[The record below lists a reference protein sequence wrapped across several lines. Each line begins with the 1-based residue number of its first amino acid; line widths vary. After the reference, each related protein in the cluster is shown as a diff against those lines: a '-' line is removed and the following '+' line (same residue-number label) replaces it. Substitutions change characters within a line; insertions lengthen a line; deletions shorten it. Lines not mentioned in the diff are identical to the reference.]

1 MSSSSSKSSSN
12 DAPSSSSFARTNN
25 ENNTTFNRRRN
36 AKSSSNT
43 TRKNRF
49 VFAYKRAALRAR
61 KDIERKG
68 QNARNVLLE
77 TKVNFE
83 NAVIKPLFFFVPTT
97 TVGGRRKSEE
107 KEKTLLS
114 KRSSK
119 EEANWAQKDRW
130 NALCERAIDP
140 IKRALSSASGG
151 VSKGGQF
158 FTTNAEKVEGKMKS
172 GSSVSSPAKEEVPK
186 KNKKDE
192 DAKRFDGF
200 VFPLEKERKRVEE
213 RWKEV
218 VEKMKKERMAT
229 FTSSSSSSSDAR
241 KQEEQQKNKNKNADN
256 GKEGR
261 SSSSLIKAKAEK
273 MTKEVSLKL
282 NENVSK
288 VNAAIEARKKETEE
302 AFTSAKR
309 RVMAMTVK
317 KDAERDDGKHK
328 NKRRENNKSST
339 STNSSSSNNNNN
351 NNNSRDSEN
360 KKNKKKTATGEE
372 PPPTNIFERSKSSA
386 SDFFGTAT
394 ASMEDVKGNIESV
407 QKSVEKKL
415 SDMQLRE
422 DFEGTTQNIARES
435 KKLVT
440 EDLPS
445 TIKTLSKESA
455 NLTGSALKEF
465 NENIDVDVIAQ
476 NAKKS
481 FEGTSK
487 TVETLIRD
495 VHSNASL
502 AAASGKAL
510 VTDLIDPPEKMHRVR
525 QGESLLKIARKYDVS
540 VVDVCRVNNLAPTDE
555 NPHFVAIKIG
565 QVLNIP
571 NPERMAEQPAYES
584 SKFDEKYESTVNAY
598 YEQRLNASS
607 SSSSKKSKVAVATS
621 EGGGGGGG
629 AANIRIA
636 ESSSSSS
643 GNAKLAGSF
652 ALLAT
657 AAAISYLRAGLDDD
671 SDDDNND
678 SNTNNNTTIGGGG
691 DENTSSQML

>member
-1 MSSSSSKSSSN
+1 MSSSSSKSSSH
-12 DAPSSSSFARTNN
+12 DAPSSSPFARNNN
-25 ENNTTFNRRRN
+25 ENTTSNRRRN
-36 AKSSSNT
+36 SSKSSSSNATT

-61 KDIERKG
+61 KDVERKST
-68 QNARNVLLE
+68 NARNALCE

-83 NAVIKPLFFFVPTT
+83 NAVMKPLLFFVPTI
-97 TVGGRRKSEE
+97 GRKSEE
-107 KEKTLLS
+107 KEKTFVS

-130 NALCERAIDP
+130 NALRERAIDP
-140 IKRALSSASGG
+140 IKRAVSSGSSN

-158 FTTNAEKVEGKMKS
+158 FTKIAEEKEGKMKS
-172 GSSVSSPAKEEVPK
+172 GSYVSSPAKEEVPK

-192 DAKRFDGF
+192 DSAKRFNGF

-218 VEKMKKERMAT
+218 VEKMNKERMAT
-229 FTSSSSSSSDAR
+229 FTSSSSSSADAR
-241 KQEEQQKNKNKNADN
+241 KQEEQHKNKNKNADN

-261 SSSSLIKAKAEK
+261 NSSSLMIKAKAEK

-339 STNSSSSNNNNN
+339 STNSSNNNNN
-351 NNNSRDSEN
+351 NNNNRDSEN

-372 PPPTNIFERSKSSA
+372 PPPTNIFERSKSAA

-394 ASMEDVKGNIESV
+394 ASMEDVKGNIDSV
-407 QKSVEKKL
+407 QKSVAKKL

-422 DFEGTTQNIARES
+422 NFEGTTQNIARES

-607 SSSSKKSKVAVATS
+607 PSSKKSKVAVATS
-621 EGGGGGGG
+621 EGGGLGGGG

-636 ESSSSSS
+636 ESSSSSSS

-678 SNTNNNTTIGGGG
+678 SNTNNNTTIGG
-691 DENTSSQML
+691 DENTNSQML

>member
-1 MSSSSSKSSSN
+1 MSSSSSKSSSH
-12 DAPSSSSFARTNN
+12 DAPSSSPFARNNN
-25 ENNTTFNRRRN
+25 ENTTSNRRRN
-36 AKSSSNT
+36 SSKSSSNATT

-61 KDIERKG
+61 KDVERKST
-68 QNARNVLLE
+68 NARNALCE

-83 NAVIKPLFFFVPTT
+83 NAVMKPLLFFVPTI
-97 TVGGRRKSEE
+97 GRKSEE
-107 KEKTLLS
+107 KEKTFVS

-130 NALCERAIDP
+130 NALRERAIDP
-140 IKRALSSASGG
+140 IKRAVSSASGN

-158 FTTNAEKVEGKMKS
+158 FTKIAEEKEGKMKS
-172 GSSVSSPAKEEVPK
+172 GSYVSSPAKEEVPK

-192 DAKRFDGF
+192 DSAKRFNGF

-229 FTSSSSSSSDAR
+229 FTSSSSSSADAR
-241 KQEEQQKNKNKNADN
+241 KQEEQHKNKNKNADN

-261 SSSSLIKAKAEK
+261 NSSSLMIKAKAEK

-339 STNSSSSNNNNN
+339 STNSSNNNNN
-351 NNNSRDSEN
+351 NNRDSEN
-360 KKNKKKTATGEE
+360 KKYKKKTATGEE
-372 PPPTNIFERSKSSA
+372 PPPTNIFERSKSAA

-394 ASMEDVKGNIESV
+394 ASMEDVKGNIDSV
-407 QKSVEKKL
+407 QKSVAKKL

-422 DFEGTTQNIARES
+422 NFEGTTQNIARES

-607 SSSSKKSKVAVATS
+607 PSSKKSKVAVATS
-621 EGGGGGGG
+621 EGGGLGGGG

-636 ESSSSSS
+636 ESSSSSSS

-678 SNTNNNTTIGGGG
+678 SNTNNNTTIGG
-691 DENTSSQML
+691 DENTNSQML

>member
-1 MSSSSSKSSSN
+1 MSSSSSKSSSH
-12 DAPSSSSFARTNN
+12 DAPSSSPFARNNN
-25 ENNTTFNRRRN
+25 ENTTSNRRRN
-36 AKSSSNT
+36 SSKSSSSNATT

-61 KDIERKG
+61 KDVERKST
-68 QNARNVLLE
+68 NARNALCE

-83 NAVIKPLFFFVPTT
+83 NAVMKPLLFFVPTI
-97 TVGGRRKSEE
+97 GRKSEE
-107 KEKTLLS
+107 KEKTFVS

-130 NALCERAIDP
+130 NALRERAIDP
-140 IKRALSSASGG
+140 IKRAVSSGSSN

-158 FTTNAEKVEGKMKS
+158 FTKIAEEKEGKMKS
-172 GSSVSSPAKEEVPK
+172 GSYVSSPAKEEVPK

-192 DAKRFDGF
+192 DSAKRFNGF

-229 FTSSSSSSSDAR
+229 FTSSSSSSADAR
-241 KQEEQQKNKNKNADN
+241 KREEQHKNKNKNADN

-261 SSSSLIKAKAEK
+261 NSSSLMIKAKAEK

-339 STNSSSSNNNNN
+339 STNSSNNNNN
-351 NNNSRDSEN
+351 NNRDSEN

-372 PPPTNIFERSKSSA
+372 PPPTNIFERSKSAA

-394 ASMEDVKGNIESV
+394 ASMEDVKGNIDSV
-407 QKSVEKKL
+407 QKSVAKKL

-422 DFEGTTQNIARES
+422 NFEGTTQNIARES

-607 SSSSKKSKVAVATS
+607 SSSKKSKVAVATS
-621 EGGGGGGG
+621 EGGGLGGGG

-636 ESSSSSS
+636 ESSSSSSS

-678 SNTNNNTTIGGGG
+678 SNTNNNTTIGG
-691 DENTSSQML
+691 DENTNSQML

>member
-1 MSSSSSKSSSN
+1 MSSSSSKSSSH
-12 DAPSSSSFARTNN
+12 DAPSSSPFARNNN
-25 ENNTTFNRRRN
+25 ENTTSNRRRN
-36 AKSSSNT
+36 SSKSSSNATT

-61 KDIERKG
+61 KDVERKST
-68 QNARNVLLE
+68 NARNALCE

-83 NAVIKPLFFFVPTT
+83 NAVMKPLLFFVPTI
-97 TVGGRRKSEE
+97 GRKSEE
-107 KEKTLLS
+107 KEKTFVS

-130 NALCERAIDP
+130 NALRERAIDP
-140 IKRALSSASGG
+140 IKRAVSSASGN

-158 FTTNAEKVEGKMKS
+158 FTKIAEEKEGKMKS
-172 GSSVSSPAKEEVPK
+172 GSYVSSPAKEEVPK

-192 DAKRFDGF
+192 DSAKRFNGF

-229 FTSSSSSSSDAR
+229 FTSSSSSSADAR
-241 KQEEQQKNKNKNADN
+241 KQEEQQKNKNKNKNADN

-261 SSSSLIKAKAEK
+261 NSSSLMIKAKAEK

-339 STNSSSSNNNNN
+339 STNSSNNNNN
-351 NNNSRDSEN
+351 NNRDSEN

-372 PPPTNIFERSKSSA
+372 PPPTNIFERSKSAA

-394 ASMEDVKGNIESV
+394 ASMEDVKGNIDSV
-407 QKSVEKKL
+407 QKSVAKKL

-422 DFEGTTQNIARES
+422 NFEGTTQNIARES

-607 SSSSKKSKVAVATS
+607 PSSKKSKVAVATS
-621 EGGGGGGG
+621 EGGGLGGGG

-636 ESSSSSS
+636 ESSSSSSS

-678 SNTNNNTTIGGGG
+678 SNTNNNTTIGG
-691 DENTSSQML
+691 DENTNSQML

>member
-1 MSSSSSKSSSN
+1 MSSSSSKSSSH
-12 DAPSSSSFARTNN
+12 DAPSSSPFARNNN
-25 ENNTTFNRRRN
+25 ENTTSNRRRN
-36 AKSSSNT
+36 SKSSSNAT

-61 KDIERKG
+61 KDVERKST
-68 QNARNVLLE
+68 NARNALCE

-83 NAVIKPLFFFVPTT
+83 NAVMKPLLFFVPTI
-97 TVGGRRKSEE
+97 GRKSEE
-107 KEKTLLS
+107 KEKTFVS

-130 NALCERAIDP
+130 NALRERAIDP
-140 IKRALSSASGG
+140 IKRAVSSGSSN

-158 FTTNAEKVEGKMKS
+158 FTKIAEEKEGKMKS
-172 GSSVSSPAKEEVPK
+172 GSYVSSPAKEEVPK

-192 DAKRFDGF
+192 DSAKRFNGF

-229 FTSSSSSSSDAR
+229 FTSSSSSSADAR

-261 SSSSLIKAKAEK
+261 NSSSLMIKAKAEK

-302 AFTSAKR
+302 ACTSAKR

-339 STNSSSSNNNNN
+339 STNSSNNNNN
-351 NNNSRDSEN
+351 NNRDSEN

-372 PPPTNIFERSKSSA
+372 PPPTNIFERSKSAA

-394 ASMEDVKGNIESV
+394 ASMEDVKGNIDSV
-407 QKSVEKKL
+407 QKSVAKKL

-422 DFEGTTQNIARES
+422 NFEGTTQNIARES

-607 SSSSKKSKVAVATS
+607 SSSKKSKVAVATS
-621 EGGGGGGG
+621 EGGGLGGGG

-636 ESSSSSS
+636 ESSSSSSSS

-678 SNTNNNTTIGGGG
+678 SNTNNTTTIGG
-691 DENTSSQML
+691 DENTNSQML

>member
-1 MSSSSSKSSSN
+1 MSSSSSKSSSH
-12 DAPSSSSFARTNN
+12 DAPSSSPFARNNN
-25 ENNTTFNRRRN
+25 ENTASNRRRN
-36 AKSSSNT
+36 SSKSSSSNATT

-61 KDIERKG
+61 KDVERKST
-68 QNARNVLLE
+68 NARNALCE

-83 NAVIKPLFFFVPTT
+83 NAVMKPLLFFVPTI
-97 TVGGRRKSEE
+97 GRKSEE
-107 KEKTLLS
+107 KEKTFVS

-130 NALCERAIDP
+130 NALRERAIDP
-140 IKRALSSASGG
+140 IKRAVSSASGN

-158 FTTNAEKVEGKMKS
+158 FTKIAEEKEGKMKS
-172 GSSVSSPAKEEVPK
+172 GSYVSSPAKEEVPK

-192 DAKRFDGF
+192 DSAKRFNGF

-229 FTSSSSSSSDAR
+229 FTSSSSSSADAR
-241 KQEEQQKNKNKNADN
+241 KQEEQHKNKNKNADN

-261 SSSSLIKAKAEK
+261 NSSSLMIKAKAEK

-339 STNSSSSNNNNN
+339 STNSSNNNNN
-351 NNNSRDSEN
+351 NNRDSEN

-372 PPPTNIFERSKSSA
+372 PPPTNIFERSKSAA

-394 ASMEDVKGNIESV
+394 ASMEDVKGNIDSV
-407 QKSVEKKL
+407 QKSVAKKL

-422 DFEGTTQNIARES
+422 NFEGTTQNIARES

-607 SSSSKKSKVAVATS
+607 SSSKKSKVAVATS
-621 EGGGGGGG
+621 EGGGLGGGG

-636 ESSSSSS
+636 ESSSSSSSS

-678 SNTNNNTTIGGGG
+678 SNTNNNTTIGG
-691 DENTSSQML
+691 DENTNSQML

>member
-1 MSSSSSKSSSN
+1 M
-12 DAPSSSSFARTNN
+12 
-25 ENNTTFNRRRN
+25 
-36 AKSSSNT
+36 
-43 TRKNRF
+43 
-49 VFAYKRAALRAR
+49 
-61 KDIERKG
+61 
-68 QNARNVLLE
+68 
-77 TKVNFE
+77 
-83 NAVIKPLFFFVPTT
+83 
-97 TVGGRRKSEE
+97 
-107 KEKTLLS
+107 
-114 KRSSK
+114 
-119 EEANWAQKDRW
+119 
-130 NALCERAIDP
+130 
-140 IKRALSSASGG
+140 
-151 VSKGGQF
+151 
-158 FTTNAEKVEGKMKS
+158 
-172 GSSVSSPAKEEVPK
+172 
-186 KNKKDE
+186 
-192 DAKRFDGF
+192 
-200 VFPLEKERKRVEE
+200 
-213 RWKEV
+213 
-218 VEKMKKERMAT
+218 
-229 FTSSSSSSSDAR
+229 
-241 KQEEQQKNKNKNADN
+241 
-256 GKEGR
+256 
-261 SSSSLIKAKAEK
+261 IKAKAEK

-339 STNSSSSNNNNN
+339 STNSSNNNNN
-351 NNNSRDSEN
+351 NNRDSEN

-372 PPPTNIFERSKSSA
+372 PPPTNIFERSKSAA

-394 ASMEDVKGNIESV
+394 ASMEDVKGNIDSV
-407 QKSVEKKL
+407 QKSVAKKL

-422 DFEGTTQNIARES
+422 NFEGTTQNIARES

-540 VVDVCRVNNLAPTDE
+540 VVDVCRVNNLEPTDE

-621 EGGGGGGG
+621 EGGGLGGGG

-671 SDDDNND
+671 DNNDNND
-678 SNTNNNTTIGGGG
+678 SNTNNNTTIGG
-691 DENTSSQML
+691 DENTNSQML

>member
-1 MSSSSSKSSSN
+1 MSSSSSKSSSH
-12 DAPSSSSFARTNN
+12 DAPSSSPFARNNN
-25 ENNTTFNRRRN
+25 ENTTSNRRRN
-36 AKSSSNT
+36 SSKSSSNATT

-61 KDIERKG
+61 KDVERKST
-68 QNARNVLLE
+68 NARNALCE

-83 NAVIKPLFFFVPTT
+83 NAVMKPLLFFVPTI
-97 TVGGRRKSEE
+97 GRKSEE
-107 KEKTLLS
+107 KEKTFVS

-140 IKRALSSASGG
+140 IKRALSSASGN

-158 FTTNAEKVEGKMKS
+158 FTKIAEEKEGKMKS
-172 GSSVSSPAKEEVPK
+172 GSYVSSPAKEEVPK

-192 DAKRFDGF
+192 DSAKRFNGF

-229 FTSSSSSSSDAR
+229 FTSSSSSSADAR

-261 SSSSLIKAKAEK
+261 NSSSLMIKAKAEK
-273 MTKEVSLKL
+273 MTKGVSLKL

-339 STNSSSSNNNNN
+339 STNSSNNNNN
-351 NNNSRDSEN
+351 NNRDSEN

-372 PPPTNIFERSKSSA
+372 PPPTNIFERSKSAA

-394 ASMEDVKGNIESV
+394 ASMEDVKGNIDSV
-407 QKSVEKKL
+407 QKSVAKKL

-422 DFEGTTQNIARES
+422 NFEGTTQNIARES

-607 SSSSKKSKVAVATS
+607 PSSKKSKVAVATS
-621 EGGGGGGG
+621 EGGGLGGGG

-636 ESSSSSS
+636 ESSSSSSSS

-678 SNTNNNTTIGGGG
+678 SNTNNNTTIGG
-691 DENTSSQML
+691 DENTNSQML

>member
-1 MSSSSSKSSSN
+1 MSSSSSKSSSH
-12 DAPSSSSFARTNN
+12 DAPSSSPFARNNN
-25 ENNTTFNRRRN
+25 ENTTSNRRRN
-36 AKSSSNT
+36 SSKSSSSNATT

-61 KDIERKG
+61 KDVERKST
-68 QNARNVLLE
+68 NARNALCE

-83 NAVIKPLFFFVPTT
+83 NAVMKPLLFFVPTI
-97 TVGGRRKSEE
+97 GRKSEE
-107 KEKTLLS
+107 KEKTFVS

-130 NALCERAIDP
+130 NALRERAIDP
-140 IKRALSSASGG
+140 IKRAVSSGSGN

-158 FTTNAEKVEGKMKS
+158 FTKIAEEKEGKMKS
-172 GSSVSSPAKEEVPK
+172 GSYVSSPAKEEVPK

-192 DAKRFDGF
+192 DSAKRFNGF

-229 FTSSSSSSSDAR
+229 FTSSSSSSADAR
-241 KQEEQQKNKNKNADN
+241 KQEEQHKNKNKNADN

-261 SSSSLIKAKAEK
+261 NSSSLMIKAKAEK

-339 STNSSSSNNNNN
+339 STNSSNNNNN
-351 NNNSRDSEN
+351 NNRDSEN

-372 PPPTNIFERSKSSA
+372 PPPTNIFERSKSAA

-394 ASMEDVKGNIESV
+394 ASMEDVKGNIDSV
-407 QKSVEKKL
+407 QKSVAKKL

-422 DFEGTTQNIARES
+422 NFEGTTQNIARES

-476 NAKKS
+476 NAKKT

-607 SSSSKKSKVAVATS
+607 SSSKKSKVAVATS
-621 EGGGGGGG
+621 EGGGLGGGG

-636 ESSSSSS
+636 ESSSSSSSS

-678 SNTNNNTTIGGGG
+678 SNTNNNTTIGG
-691 DENTSSQML
+691 DENTNSQML

>member
-1 MSSSSSKSSSN
+1 MSSSSSKSSSH
-12 DAPSSSSFARTNN
+12 DAPSSSPFARNNN
-25 ENNTTFNRRRN
+25 ENTTSNRRRN
-36 AKSSSNT
+36 SKSSSNAT

-61 KDIERKG
+61 KDVERKST
-68 QNARNVLLE
+68 NARNALCE

-83 NAVIKPLFFFVPTT
+83 NAVMKPLLFFVPTI
-97 TVGGRRKSEE
+97 GRKSEE
-107 KEKTLLS
+107 KEKTFVS

-130 NALCERAIDP
+130 NALRERAIDP
-140 IKRALSSASGG
+140 IKRAVSSGSSN

-158 FTTNAEKVEGKMKS
+158 FTKIAEEKEGKMKG
-172 GSSVSSPAKEEVPK
+172 GSYVSSPAKEEVPK

-192 DAKRFDGF
+192 DSAKRFNGF

-229 FTSSSSSSSDAR
+229 FTSSSSSADAR
-241 KQEEQQKNKNKNADN
+241 KREEQHKNKNKNADN

-261 SSSSLIKAKAEK
+261 NSSSLMIKAKAEK

-302 AFTSAKR
+302 ACTSAKR

-339 STNSSSSNNNNN
+339 STNSSNNNNN
-351 NNNSRDSEN
+351 NNRDSEN

-372 PPPTNIFERSKSSA
+372 PPPTNIFESSKSAA

-394 ASMEDVKGNIESV
+394 ASMEDVKGNIDSV
-407 QKSVEKKL
+407 QKSVAKKL

-422 DFEGTTQNIARES
+422 NFEGTTQNIARES

-607 SSSSKKSKVAVATS
+607 SSSKKSKVAVATS
-621 EGGGGGGG
+621 EGGGLGGGG

-636 ESSSSSS
+636 ESSSSSSS

-678 SNTNNNTTIGGGG
+678 SNTNNNTTIGG
-691 DENTSSQML
+691 DENTNSQML

>member
-1 MSSSSSKSSSN
+1 MSSSSSKSSSH
-12 DAPSSSSFARTNN
+12 DAPSSSPFARNNN
-25 ENNTTFNRRRN
+25 ENTTSNRRRN
-36 AKSSSNT
+36 SSKSSSSNATT

-61 KDIERKG
+61 KDVERKST
-68 QNARNVLLE
+68 NARNALCA

-83 NAVIKPLFFFVPTT
+83 NAVMKPLLFFVPTI
-97 TVGGRRKSEE
+97 GRKSEE
-107 KEKTLLS
+107 KEKTFVS

-130 NALCERAIDP
+130 NALRERAIDP
-140 IKRALSSASGG
+140 IKRAVSSGSSN

-158 FTTNAEKVEGKMKS
+158 FTKIAEEKEGKMKS
-172 GSSVSSPAKEEVPK
+172 GSYVSSPAKEEVPK

-192 DAKRFDGF
+192 DSAKRFNGF

-229 FTSSSSSSSDAR
+229 FTSSSSSSADAR
-241 KQEEQQKNKNKNADN
+241 KQEEQHKNKNKNADN

-261 SSSSLIKAKAEK
+261 NSSSLMIKAKAEK

-339 STNSSSSNNNNN
+339 STNSSNNNNN
-351 NNNSRDSEN
+351 NNRDSKN

-372 PPPTNIFERSKSSA
+372 PPPTNIFERSKSAA

-394 ASMEDVKGNIESV
+394 ASMEDVKGNIDSV
-407 QKSVEKKL
+407 QKSVAKKL

-422 DFEGTTQNIARES
+422 NFEGTTQNIARES

-607 SSSSKKSKVAVATS
+607 SSSKKSKVAVATS
-621 EGGGGGGG
+621 EGGGLGGGG

-636 ESSSSSS
+636 ESSSSSSS

-678 SNTNNNTTIGGGG
+678 SNTNNNTTIGG
-691 DENTSSQML
+691 DENTNSQML

>member
-1 MSSSSSKSSSN
+1 MSSSSSKSSSH
-12 DAPSSSSFARTNN
+12 DAPSSSPFARNNN
-25 ENNTTFNRRRN
+25 ENTTSNRRRN
-36 AKSSSNT
+36 SKSSSNATT

-61 KDIERKG
+61 KDVERKST
-68 QNARNVLLE
+68 NARNALCE

-83 NAVIKPLFFFVPTT
+83 NAVMKPLLFFVPTI
-97 TVGGRRKSEE
+97 GRKSEE
-107 KEKTLLS
+107 KEKTFVS

-130 NALCERAIDP
+130 NALRERAIDP
-140 IKRALSSASGG
+140 IKRAVSSASGS
-151 VSKGGQF
+151 VSKGQQF
-158 FTTNAEKVEGKMKS
+158 FTKIAEEKEGKMKS
-172 GSSVSSPAKEEVPK
+172 GSYVSSPAKEEVPK

-192 DAKRFDGF
+192 DSAKRFNGF

-229 FTSSSSSSSDAR
+229 FTSSSSSSADAR

-261 SSSSLIKAKAEK
+261 NNSSLMIKAKAEK

-339 STNSSSSNNNNN
+339 STNSSSSSNNN

-372 PPPTNIFERSKSSA
+372 PPPTNIFERSKSAA

-394 ASMEDVKGNIESV
+394 ASMEDVKGNIDSV
-407 QKSVEKKL
+407 QKSVAKKL

-422 DFEGTTQNIARES
+422 NFEGTTQNIARES

-607 SSSSKKSKVAVATS
+607 PSSKKSKVAVATS
-621 EGGGGGGG
+621 EGGGLGGGG

-636 ESSSSSS
+636 ESSSSSSS

-678 SNTNNNTTIGGGG
+678 SNTNNNTTIGG
-691 DENTSSQML
+691 DENTNSQML

>member
-1 MSSSSSKSSSN
+1 MSSSSSKSSSH
-12 DAPSSSSFARTNN
+12 DAPSSSPFARNNN
-25 ENNTTFNRRRN
+25 ENTTSNRRRN
-36 AKSSSNT
+36 SSKSSSSNATT

-61 KDIERKG
+61 KDVERKST
-68 QNARNVLLE
+68 NARNALCE

-83 NAVIKPLFFFVPTT
+83 NAVMKPLLFFVPTI
-97 TVGGRRKSEE
+97 GRKSEE
-107 KEKTLLS
+107 KEKTFVS

-130 NALCERAIDP
+130 NALRERAIDP
-140 IKRALSSASGG
+140 IKRAVSSGSSN

-158 FTTNAEKVEGKMKS
+158 FTKIAEEKEGKMKS
-172 GSSVSSPAKEEVPK
+172 GSYVSSPAKEEVPK

-192 DAKRFDGF
+192 DSAKRFNGF

-229 FTSSSSSSSDAR
+229 FTSSSSSSADAR
-241 KQEEQQKNKNKNADN
+241 KQEEQHKNKNKNADN

-261 SSSSLIKAKAEK
+261 NSSSLMIKAKAEK

-302 AFTSAKR
+302 ACTSAKR

-339 STNSSSSNNNNN
+339 STNSSNNNNN
-351 NNNSRDSEN
+351 NNRDSEN

-372 PPPTNIFERSKSSA
+372 PPPTNIFERSKSAA

-394 ASMEDVKGNIESV
+394 ASMEDVKGNIDSV
-407 QKSVEKKL
+407 QKSVAKKL

-422 DFEGTTQNIARES
+422 NFEGTTQNIARES

-607 SSSSKKSKVAVATS
+607 SSSKKSKVAVATS
-621 EGGGGGGG
+621 EGGGLGGGG

-636 ESSSSSS
+636 ESSSSSSS

-678 SNTNNNTTIGGGG
+678 SNTNNNTTIGG
-691 DENTSSQML
+691 DENTNSQML

>member
-1 MSSSSSKSSSN
+1 MSSSSSKSSSH
-12 DAPSSSSFARTNN
+12 DAPSSSPFARNNN
-25 ENNTTFNRRRN
+25 ENTTSNRRRN
-36 AKSSSNT
+36 SSKSSSNATT

-61 KDIERKG
+61 KDVERKST
-68 QNARNVLLE
+68 NARNALCE

-83 NAVIKPLFFFVPTT
+83 NAVMKPLLFFVPTI
-97 TVGGRRKSEE
+97 GRKSEE
-107 KEKTLLS
+107 KEKTFVS

-130 NALCERAIDP
+130 NALRERAIDP
-140 IKRALSSASGG
+140 IKRAVSSASGN

-158 FTTNAEKVEGKMKS
+158 FTKIAEEKEGKMKS
-172 GSSVSSPAKEEVPK
+172 GSYVSSPAKEEVPK

-192 DAKRFDGF
+192 DSAKRFNGF

-229 FTSSSSSSSDAR
+229 FTSSSSSSADAR

-261 SSSSLIKAKAEK
+261 NSSSLMIKAKAEK

-339 STNSSSSNNNNN
+339 STNSSNNNNN
-351 NNNSRDSEN
+351 NNRDSEN

-372 PPPTNIFERSKSSA
+372 PPPTNIFERSKSAA

-394 ASMEDVKGNIESV
+394 ASMEDVKGNIDSV
-407 QKSVEKKL
+407 QKSVAKKL

-422 DFEGTTQNIARES
+422 NFEGTTQNIARES

-607 SSSSKKSKVAVATS
+607 PSSKKSKVAVATS
-621 EGGGGGGG
+621 EGGGLGGGG

-636 ESSSSSS
+636 ESSSSSSS

-678 SNTNNNTTIGGGG
+678 SNTNNNTTIGG
-691 DENTSSQML
+691 DENTNSQML

>member
-1 MSSSSSKSSSN
+1 MSSSSSKSSSH
-12 DAPSSSSFARTNN
+12 DAPSSSPFARNNN
-25 ENNTTFNRRRN
+25 ENTTSNRRRN
-36 AKSSSNT
+36 SSKSSSSNATT

-61 KDIERKG
+61 KDVERKST
-68 QNARNVLLE
+68 NARNALCE

-83 NAVIKPLFFFVPTT
+83 NAVMKPLLFFVPTI
-97 TVGGRRKSEE
+97 GRKSEE
-107 KEKTLLS
+107 KEKTFVS

-130 NALCERAIDP
+130 NALRERAIDP
-140 IKRALSSASGG
+140 IKRAVSSASGN

-158 FTTNAEKVEGKMKS
+158 FTKIAEEKEGKMKS
-172 GSSVSSPAKEEVPK
+172 GSYVSSPAKEEVPK

-192 DAKRFDGF
+192 DSAKRFNGF

-229 FTSSSSSSSDAR
+229 FTSSSSSSADAR
-241 KQEEQQKNKNKNADN
+241 KQEEQHKNKNKNADN

-261 SSSSLIKAKAEK
+261 NSSSLMIKAKAEK

-282 NENVSK
+282 NENVRK
-288 VNAAIEARKKETEE
+288 VNAAIEARKKEAEE
-302 AFTSAKR
+302 AFASAR
-309 RVMAMTVK
+309 GRVMAMTVK
-317 KDAERDDGKHK
+317 KEASRDDGKNK
-328 NKRRENNKSST
+328 NKKQENKKSST
-339 STNSSSSNNNNN
+339 SANNSSSSS
-351 NNNSRDSEN
+351 SRHSEN
-360 KKNKKKTATGEE
+360 KKKTTGEE
-372 PPPTNIFERSKSSA
+372 APPANIFERSKSVA
-386 SDFFGTAT
+386 SDFVGTAT
-394 ASMEDVKGNIESV
+394 ASMEDVKVNIDSV
-407 QKSVEKKL
+407 QKTVAKKL

-422 DFEGTTQNIARES
+422 NFEGTTQNIARES

-445 TIKTLSKESA
+445 TIKTLSKESV
-455 NLTGSALKEF
+455 NLTGSALKEL
-465 NENIDVDVIAQ
+465 NDNIDVDAIAQ

-481 FEGTSK
+481 LEDTSK

-495 VHSNASL
+495 VHSNASI

-510 VTDLIDPPEKMHRVR
+510 VTDLIDPPEKLHRVR
-525 QGESLLKIARKYDVS
+525 KGESLLKIARKYGVS

-565 QVLNIP
+565 QILNIP
-571 NPERMAEQPAYES
+571 NPDRMAEQPAYEN

-598 YEQRLNASS
+598 YEQRLNS
-607 SSSSKKSKVAVATS
+607 SSSSKKKLAGVA
-621 EGGGGGGG
+621 
-629 AANIRIA
+629 
-636 ESSSSSS
+636 SSSSEGASTSQGLVVQRVSIAKPTTS

-671 SDDDNND
+671 DD
-678 SNTNNNTTIGGGG
+678 GGGG
-691 DENTSSQML
+691 GNNNDGGNPQRRDDSTNASQML

>member
-1 MSSSSSKSSSN
+1 MSSSSSKSSSH
-12 DAPSSSSFARTNN
+12 DAPSSSPFARNNN
-25 ENNTTFNRRRN
+25 ENTTSNRRRN
-36 AKSSSNT
+36 SSKSSSSNATT

-61 KDIERKG
+61 KDVERKST
-68 QNARNVLLE
+68 NARNALCE

-83 NAVIKPLFFFVPTT
+83 NAVMKPLLFFVPTI
-97 TVGGRRKSEE
+97 GRKSEE
-107 KEKTLLS
+107 KEKTFVS

-130 NALCERAIDP
+130 NALRERAIDP
-140 IKRALSSASGG
+140 IKRAVSSASGN

-158 FTTNAEKVEGKMKS
+158 FTKIAEEKEGKMKS
-172 GSSVSSPAKEEVPK
+172 GSYVSSSAKEEVPK

-192 DAKRFDGF
+192 DSAKRFNGF

-229 FTSSSSSSSDAR
+229 FTSSSSSSADAR
-241 KQEEQQKNKNKNADN
+241 KQEEQHKNKNKNADN

-261 SSSSLIKAKAEK
+261 NSSSLMIKAKAEK

-339 STNSSSSNNNNN
+339 STNSSNNNNN
-351 NNNSRDSEN
+351 NNRDSEN

-372 PPPTNIFERSKSSA
+372 PPPTNIFERSKSAA

-394 ASMEDVKGNIESV
+394 ASMEDVKGNIDSV
-407 QKSVEKKL
+407 QKSVAKKL

-422 DFEGTTQNIARES
+422 NFEGTTQNIARES

-607 SSSSKKSKVAVATS
+607 SSSKKSKVAVATS
-621 EGGGGGGG
+621 EGGGLGGGG

-636 ESSSSSS
+636 ESSSSSSS

-678 SNTNNNTTIGGGG
+678 SNTNNNTTIGG
-691 DENTSSQML
+691 DENTNSQML

>member
-1 MSSSSSKSSSN
+1 MSSSSSKSSSH
-12 DAPSSSSFARTNN
+12 DAPSSSPFARNNN
-25 ENNTTFNRRRN
+25 ENTTSNRRRN
-36 AKSSSNT
+36 SSKSSSSNATT

-61 KDIERKG
+61 KDVERKST
-68 QNARNVLLE
+68 NARNALCE

-83 NAVIKPLFFFVPTT
+83 NAVMKPLLFFVPTI
-97 TVGGRRKSEE
+97 GRKSEE
-107 KEKTLLS
+107 KEKTFVS

-130 NALCERAIDP
+130 NALRERAIDP
-140 IKRALSSASGG
+140 IKRAVSSASGN

-158 FTTNAEKVEGKMKS
+158 FTKIAEEKEGKMKS
-172 GSSVSSPAKEEVPK
+172 GSYVSSPAKEEVPK

-192 DAKRFDGF
+192 DSAKRFNGF

-229 FTSSSSSSSDAR
+229 FTSSSSSSADAR
-241 KQEEQQKNKNKNADN
+241 KQEEQHKNKNKNADN

-261 SSSSLIKAKAEK
+261 NSSSLMIKAKAEK

-339 STNSSSSNNNNN
+339 STNSSNNNNN
-351 NNNSRDSEN
+351 NNRNSEN

-372 PPPTNIFERSKSSA
+372 PPPTNIFERSKSAA

-394 ASMEDVKGNIESV
+394 ASMEDVKGNIDSV
-407 QKSVEKKL
+407 QKSVAKKL

-422 DFEGTTQNIARES
+422 NFEGTTQNIARES

-607 SSSSKKSKVAVATS
+607 SSSKKSKVAVATS
-621 EGGGGGGG
+621 EGGGLGGGG

-636 ESSSSSS
+636 ESSSSSSSS

-678 SNTNNNTTIGGGG
+678 SNTNNNTTIGG
-691 DENTSSQML
+691 DENTNSQML

>member
-1 MSSSSSKSSSN
+1 MSSSSSKSSSH
-12 DAPSSSSFARTNN
+12 DAPSSSPFARNNN
-25 ENNTTFNRRRN
+25 ENTTSNRRRN
-36 AKSSSNT
+36 SSKSSSNATT

-61 KDIERKG
+61 KDVERKST
-68 QNARNVLLE
+68 NARNALCE

-83 NAVIKPLFFFVPTT
+83 NAVMKPLLFFVPTI
-97 TVGGRRKSEE
+97 GRKSEE
-107 KEKTLLS
+107 KEKTFVS

-130 NALCERAIDP
+130 NALRERAIDP
-140 IKRALSSASGG
+140 IKRAVSSASGN

-158 FTTNAEKVEGKMKS
+158 FTKIAEEKEGKMKS
-172 GSSVSSPAKEEVPK
+172 GSYVSSPAKEEVPK

-192 DAKRFDGF
+192 DSAKRFNGF

-229 FTSSSSSSSDAR
+229 FTSSSSSSADAR
-241 KQEEQQKNKNKNADN
+241 KQEEQQKNKNKNKNADN

-261 SSSSLIKAKAEK
+261 NSSSLMIKAKAEK

-339 STNSSSSNNNNN
+339 STNSSNNNNN
-351 NNNSRDSEN
+351 NNNRDSEN

-372 PPPTNIFERSKSSA
+372 PPPTNIFERSKSAA

-394 ASMEDVKGNIESV
+394 ASMEDVKGNIDSV
-407 QKSVEKKL
+407 QKSVAKKL

-422 DFEGTTQNIARES
+422 NFEGTTQNIARES

-607 SSSSKKSKVAVATS
+607 PSSKKSKVAVATS
-621 EGGGGGGG
+621 EGGGLGGGG

-636 ESSSSSS
+636 ESSSSSSSS

-678 SNTNNNTTIGGGG
+678 SNTNNNTTIGG
-691 DENTSSQML
+691 DENTNSQML

>member
-1 MSSSSSKSSSN
+1 MSSSSSKSSSH
-12 DAPSSSSFARTNN
+12 DAPSSSPFARNNN
-25 ENNTTFNRRRN
+25 ENNTTTFNRRRN
-36 AKSSSNT
+36 SKSPSNAT

-49 VFAYKRAALRAR
+49 VFAYKRAALRAKR
-61 KDIERKG
+61 DVERKST
-68 QNARNVLLE
+68 NARNALLE

-83 NAVIKPLFFFVPTT
+83 NAVIKPLFFF
-97 TVGGRRKSEE
+97 GRKSEE
-107 KEKTLLS
+107 KEKTFVS

-130 NALCERAIDP
+130 NALREKAIDP
-140 IKRALSSASGG
+140 IKRAVSSASGG

-158 FTTNAEKVEGKMKS
+158 FKKIGEEKEGKMKS
-172 GSSVSSPAKEEVPK
+172 GSYVSSPAKEEVPK

-192 DAKRFDGF
+192 DSAKRFNGF

-229 FTSSSSSSSDAR
+229 FTSSSSSSADAR
-241 KQEEQQKNKNKNADN
+241 KQEEQHKNKNKNADN

-261 SSSSLIKAKAEK
+261 NNSSLMIKAKAEK
-273 MTKEVSLKL
+273 MTKEVNLKL
-282 NENVSK
+282 NENMSK

-339 STNSSSSNNNNN
+339 STNSSNNNNN
-351 NNNSRDSEN
+351 NNRDSEN

-372 PPPTNIFERSKSSA
+372 PPPTNIFERSKSAA

-394 ASMEDVKGNIESV
+394 ASMEDVKGNIDSV
-407 QKSVEKKL
+407 QKSVAKKL

-422 DFEGTTQNIARES
+422 NFEGTTQNIARES

-607 SSSSKKSKVAVATS
+607 SSSKKSKVAVATS
-621 EGGGGGGG
+621 EGGGLGGGG

-636 ESSSSSS
+636 ESSSSSSSS

-671 SDDDNND
+671 DNNDNND
-678 SNTNNNTTIGGGG
+678 SNTNNNTTIGG
-691 DENTSSQML
+691 DENTNSQML

>member
-1 MSSSSSKSSSN
+1 MSSSSSKSSSH
-12 DAPSSSSFARTNN
+12 DAPSSSPFARNNN
-25 ENNTTFNRRRN
+25 ENTTSNRRRN
-36 AKSSSNT
+36 SKSSSNAT

-61 KDIERKG
+61 KDVERKST
-68 QNARNVLLE
+68 NARNALCE

-83 NAVIKPLFFFVPTT
+83 NAVMKPLLFFVPTI
-97 TVGGRRKSEE
+97 GRKSEE
-107 KEKTLLS
+107 KEKTFVS

-130 NALCERAIDP
+130 NALRERAIDP
-140 IKRALSSASGG
+140 IKRAVSSGSSN

-158 FTTNAEKVEGKMKS
+158 FTKIAEEKEGKMKG
-172 GSSVSSPAKEEVPK
+172 GSYVSSPAKEEVPK

-192 DAKRFDGF
+192 DSAKRFNGF

-229 FTSSSSSSSDAR
+229 FTSSSSSSADAR

-261 SSSSLIKAKAEK
+261 NSSSLMIKAKAEK

-302 AFTSAKR
+302 ACTSAKR

-339 STNSSSSNNNNN
+339 STNSSNNNNN
-351 NNNSRDSEN
+351 NNRDSEN

-372 PPPTNIFERSKSSA
+372 PPPTNIFESSKSAA

-394 ASMEDVKGNIESV
+394 ASMEDVKGNIDSV
-407 QKSVEKKL
+407 QKSVAKKL

-422 DFEGTTQNIARES
+422 NFEGTTQNIARES

-607 SSSSKKSKVAVATS
+607 SSSKKSKVAVATS
-621 EGGGGGGG
+621 EGGGLGGGG

-636 ESSSSSS
+636 ESSSSSSS

-678 SNTNNNTTIGGGG
+678 SNTNNNTTTGG
-691 DENTSSQML
+691 DENTNSQML

>member
-1 MSSSSSKSSSN
+1 MSSSSSKSSSH
-12 DAPSSSSFARTNN
+12 DAPSSSPFARNNN
-25 ENNTTFNRRRN
+25 ENTTSNRRRN
-36 AKSSSNT
+36 SSKSSSSNATT

-61 KDIERKG
+61 KDVERKST
-68 QNARNVLLE
+68 NARNALCE

-83 NAVIKPLFFFVPTT
+83 NAVMKPLLFFVPTI
-97 TVGGRRKSEE
+97 GRKSEE
-107 KEKTLLS
+107 KEKTFVS

-130 NALCERAIDP
+130 NALRERAIDP
-140 IKRALSSASGG
+140 IKRAVSSGSSN

-158 FTTNAEKVEGKMKS
+158 FTKIAEEKEGKMKS
-172 GSSVSSPAKEEVPK
+172 GSYVSSPAKEEVPK

-192 DAKRFDGF
+192 DSAKRFNGF

-229 FTSSSSSSSDAR
+229 FTSSSSSSADAR
-241 KQEEQQKNKNKNADN
+241 KQEEQHKNKNKNADN

-261 SSSSLIKAKAEK
+261 NSSSLMIKAKAEK

-339 STNSSSSNNNNN
+339 STNSSNNNNN
-351 NNNSRDSEN
+351 NNRDSEN

-372 PPPTNIFERSKSSA
+372 PPPTNIFERSKSAA

-394 ASMEDVKGNIESV
+394 ASMEDVKGNIDSV
-407 QKSVEKKL
+407 QKSVAKKL

-422 DFEGTTQNIARES
+422 NFEGTTQNIARES

-607 SSSSKKSKVAVATS
+607 SSSKKSKVAVATS
-621 EGGGGGGG
+621 EGGGLGGGG

-636 ESSSSSS
+636 ESSSSSSSS

-678 SNTNNNTTIGGGG
+678 SNTNNNTTIGG
-691 DENTSSQML
+691 DENTNSQML

>member
-1 MSSSSSKSSSN
+1 MSSSSSKSSSH
-12 DAPSSSSFARTNN
+12 DAPSSSPFARNNN
-25 ENNTTFNRRRN
+25 ENTTSNRRRN
-36 AKSSSNT
+36 SSKSSSSNATT

-61 KDIERKG
+61 KDVERKST
-68 QNARNVLLE
+68 NARNALCE

-83 NAVIKPLFFFVPTT
+83 NAVMKPLLFFVPTI
-97 TVGGRRKSEE
+97 GRKSEE
-107 KEKTLLS
+107 KEKTFVS

-130 NALCERAIDP
+130 NALRERAIDP
-140 IKRALSSASGG
+140 IKRAVSSASGN

-158 FTTNAEKVEGKMKS
+158 FTKIAEEKEGKMKS
-172 GSSVSSPAKEEVPK
+172 GSYVSSPAKEEVPK

-192 DAKRFDGF
+192 DSAKRFNGF

-229 FTSSSSSSSDAR
+229 FTSSSSSSADAR

-261 SSSSLIKAKAEK
+261 NSSSLMIKAKAEK

-339 STNSSSSNNNNN
+339 STNSSNNNNN
-351 NNNSRDSEN
+351 NNRDSEN
-360 KKNKKKTATGEE
+360 KKNKTKTATGEE
-372 PPPTNIFERSKSSA
+372 PPPTNIFERSKSAA

-394 ASMEDVKGNIESV
+394 ASMEDVKGNIDSV
-407 QKSVEKKL
+407 QKSVAKKL

-422 DFEGTTQNIARES
+422 NFEGTTQNIARES

-525 QGESLLKIARKYDVS
+525 QGVSLLKIARKYDVS

-607 SSSSKKSKVAVATS
+607 SSSKKSKVAVATS
-621 EGGGGGGG
+621 EGGGLGGGG

-636 ESSSSSS
+636 ESSSSSSSSS

-678 SNTNNNTTIGGGG
+678 SNTNNNTTIGG
-691 DENTSSQML
+691 DENTNSQML

>member
-1 MSSSSSKSSSN
+1 MSSSSSKSSSH
-12 DAPSSSSFARTNN
+12 DAPSSSPFARNNN
-25 ENNTTFNRRRN
+25 ENTTSNRRRN
-36 AKSSSNT
+36 SSKSSSNATT

-61 KDIERKG
+61 KDVERKST
-68 QNARNVLLE
+68 NARNALCE

-83 NAVIKPLFFFVPTT
+83 NAVMKPLLFFVPTI
-97 TVGGRRKSEE
+97 GRKSEE
-107 KEKTLLS
+107 KEKTFVS

-130 NALCERAIDP
+130 NALRERAIDP
-140 IKRALSSASGG
+140 IKRAVSSASGN

-158 FTTNAEKVEGKMKS
+158 FTKIAEEKEGKMKS
-172 GSSVSSPAKEEVPK
+172 GSYVSSPAKEEVPK

-192 DAKRFDGF
+192 DSAKRFNGF

-229 FTSSSSSSSDAR
+229 FTSSSSSSADAR
-241 KQEEQQKNKNKNADN
+241 KQEEQQKNKNKNKNADN

-261 SSSSLIKAKAEK
+261 NSSSLMIKAKAEK

-339 STNSSSSNNNNN
+339 STNSSNNNNN
-351 NNNSRDSEN
+351 NNNRDSEN

-372 PPPTNIFERSKSSA
+372 PPPTNIFERSKSAA

-394 ASMEDVKGNIESV
+394 ASMEDVKGNIDSV
-407 QKSVEKKL
+407 QKSVAKKL

-422 DFEGTTQNIARES
+422 NFEGTTQNIARES

-607 SSSSKKSKVAVATS
+607 PSSKKSKVAVATP
-621 EGGGGGGG
+621 EGGGLGGGG

-636 ESSSSSS
+636 ESSSSSSSS

-678 SNTNNNTTIGGGG
+678 SNTNNNTTIGG
-691 DENTSSQML
+691 DENTNSQML

>member
-1 MSSSSSKSSSN
+1 MSSSSSKSSSH
-12 DAPSSSSFARTNN
+12 DAPSSSPFARNNN
-25 ENNTTFNRRRN
+25 ENTTSNRRRN
-36 AKSSSNT
+36 SKSSSNAT

-61 KDIERKG
+61 KDVERKST
-68 QNARNVLLE
+68 NARNALCE

-83 NAVIKPLFFFVPTT
+83 NAVMKPLLFFVPTI
-97 TVGGRRKSEE
+97 GRKSEE
-107 KEKTLLS
+107 KEKTFVS

-130 NALCERAIDP
+130 NALRERAIDP
-140 IKRALSSASGG
+140 IKRAVSSGSSN

-158 FTTNAEKVEGKMKS
+158 FTKIAEEKEGKMKG
-172 GSSVSSPAKEEVPK
+172 GSYVSSPAKEEVPK

-192 DAKRFDGF
+192 DSAKRFNGF

-229 FTSSSSSSSDAR
+229 FTSSSSSSADAR

-261 SSSSLIKAKAEK
+261 NSSSLMIKAKAEK
-273 MTKEVSLKL
+273 MKKEVSLKL

-339 STNSSSSNNNNN
+339 STNSSNNNNN
-351 NNNSRDSEN
+351 NNRDSEN

-372 PPPTNIFERSKSSA
+372 PPPTNIFESSKSAA

-394 ASMEDVKGNIESV
+394 ASMEDVKGNIDSV
-407 QKSVEKKL
+407 QKSVAKKL

-422 DFEGTTQNIARES
+422 NFEGTTQNIARES

-607 SSSSKKSKVAVATS
+607 SSSKKSKVAVATS
-621 EGGGGGGG
+621 EGGGLGGGG

-636 ESSSSSS
+636 ESSSSSSS

-678 SNTNNNTTIGGGG
+678 SNTNNNTTIGG
-691 DENTSSQML
+691 DENTNSQML

>member
-1 MSSSSSKSSSN
+1 MSSSSSKSSSH
-12 DAPSSSSFARTNN
+12 DAPSSSPFARNNN
-25 ENNTTFNRRRN
+25 ENTTSNRRRN
-36 AKSSSNT
+36 SSKSSSSNATT

-61 KDIERKG
+61 KDVERKST
-68 QNARNVLLE
+68 NARNALCE

-83 NAVIKPLFFFVPTT
+83 NAVMKPLLFFVPTI
-97 TVGGRRKSEE
+97 GRKSEE
-107 KEKTLLS
+107 KEKTFVS

-130 NALCERAIDP
+130 NALRERAIDP
-140 IKRALSSASGG
+140 IKRAVSSGSSN

-158 FTTNAEKVEGKMKS
+158 FTKIAEEKEGKMKG
-172 GSSVSSPAKEEVPK
+172 GSYVSSPAKEEVPK

-192 DAKRFDGF
+192 DSAKRFNGF

-229 FTSSSSSSSDAR
+229 FTSSSSSSADAR

-261 SSSSLIKAKAEK
+261 NSSSLMIKAKAEK

-302 AFTSAKR
+302 ACTSAKR

-339 STNSSSSNNNNN
+339 STNSSNNNNN
-351 NNNSRDSEN
+351 NNRDSEN

-372 PPPTNIFERSKSSA
+372 PPPTNIFERSKSAA

-394 ASMEDVKGNIESV
+394 ASMEDVKGNIDSV
-407 QKSVEKKL
+407 QKSVAKKL

-422 DFEGTTQNIARES
+422 NFEGTTQNIARES

-607 SSSSKKSKVAVATS
+607 SSSKKSKVAVATS
-621 EGGGGGGG
+621 EGGGLGGGG

-636 ESSSSSS
+636 ESSSSSSS

-678 SNTNNNTTIGGGG
+678 SNTNNNTTIGG
-691 DENTSSQML
+691 DENTNSQML

>member
-1 MSSSSSKSSSN
+1 MSSSSSKSSSH
-12 DAPSSSSFARTNN
+12 DAPSSSPFARNNN
-25 ENNTTFNRRRN
+25 ENTTSNRRRN
-36 AKSSSNT
+36 SKSSSNA

-61 KDIERKG
+61 KDVERKST
-68 QNARNVLLE
+68 NARNALCE

-83 NAVIKPLFFFVPTT
+83 NAVMKPLLFFVPTI
-97 TVGGRRKSEE
+97 GRKSEE
-107 KEKTLLS
+107 KEKTFVS

-130 NALCERAIDP
+130 NALRERAIDP
-140 IKRALSSASGG
+140 IKRAVSSASGN

-158 FTTNAEKVEGKMKS
+158 FTKTAEEKEGKMKS
-172 GSSVSSPAKEEVPK
+172 GSYVSSPAKEEVPK

-192 DAKRFDGF
+192 DSAKRFNGF

-229 FTSSSSSSSDAR
+229 FTSSSSSSADAR

-261 SSSSLIKAKAEK
+261 NSSSLMIKAKAEK

-288 VNAAIEARKKETEE
+288 VNAAIEARKKETED

-339 STNSSSSNNNNN
+339 STNSSNNNNN
-351 NNNSRDSEN
+351 NNRDSEN

-372 PPPTNIFERSKSSA
+372 PPPTNIFERSKSAA

-394 ASMEDVKGNIESV
+394 ASMEDVKGNIDSV
-407 QKSVEKKL
+407 QKSVAKKL

-422 DFEGTTQNIARES
+422 NFEGTTQNIARES

-607 SSSSKKSKVAVATS
+607 PSSKKSKVAVATS
-621 EGGGGGGG
+621 EGGGLGGGG

-636 ESSSSSS
+636 ESSSSSSSS

-678 SNTNNNTTIGGGG
+678 SNTNNNTTIGG
-691 DENTSSQML
+691 DENTNSQML

>member
-1 MSSSSSKSSSN
+1 MSSSSSKSSSH
-12 DAPSSSSFARTNN
+12 DAPSSSPFARNNN
-25 ENNTTFNRRRN
+25 ENTTSNRRRN
-36 AKSSSNT
+36 SSKSSSSNATT

-61 KDIERKG
+61 KDVERKST
-68 QNARNVLLE
+68 NARNALCE

-83 NAVIKPLFFFVPTT
+83 NAVMKPLLFFVPTI
-97 TVGGRRKSEE
+97 GRKSEE
-107 KEKTLLS
+107 KEKTFVS

-130 NALCERAIDP
+130 NALRERAIDP
-140 IKRALSSASGG
+140 IKRALSSASGN

-158 FTTNAEKVEGKMKS
+158 FTKIAEEKEGKMKS
-172 GSSVSSPAKEEVPK
+172 GSYVSSPAKEEVPK

-192 DAKRFDGF
+192 DSAKRFNGF

-229 FTSSSSSSSDAR
+229 FTSSSSSSADAR
-241 KQEEQQKNKNKNADN
+241 KQEEQHKNKNKNADN

-261 SSSSLIKAKAEK
+261 NSSSLMIKAKAEK

-339 STNSSSSNNNNN
+339 STNSSNNNNN
-351 NNNSRDSEN
+351 NNRDSEN

-372 PPPTNIFERSKSSA
+372 PPPTNIFERSKSAA

-394 ASMEDVKGNIESV
+394 ASMEDVKGNIDSV
-407 QKSVEKKL
+407 QKSVAKKL

-422 DFEGTTQNIARES
+422 NFEGTTQNIARES

-607 SSSSKKSKVAVATS
+607 SSSKKSKVAVATS
-621 EGGGGGGG
+621 EGGGLGGGG

-636 ESSSSSS
+636 ESSSSSSSS

-678 SNTNNNTTIGGGG
+678 SNTNNNTTIGG
-691 DENTSSQML
+691 DENTNSQML

>member
-1 MSSSSSKSSSN
+1 MSSSSSKSSSH
-12 DAPSSSSFARTNN
+12 DAPSSSPFARNNN
-25 ENNTTFNRRRN
+25 ENTTSNRRRN
-36 AKSSSNT
+36 SSKSSSSNATT

-61 KDIERKG
+61 KDVERKST
-68 QNARNVLLE
+68 NARNALCE

-83 NAVIKPLFFFVPTT
+83 NAVMKPLLFFVPTI
-97 TVGGRRKSEE
+97 GRKSEE
-107 KEKTLLS
+107 KEKTFVS

-130 NALCERAIDP
+130 NALRERAIDP
-140 IKRALSSASGG
+140 IKRALSSASGN

-158 FTTNAEKVEGKMKS
+158 FTKIAEEKEGKMKS
-172 GSSVSSPAKEEVPK
+172 GSYVSSPAKEEVPK

-192 DAKRFDGF
+192 DSAKRFNGF

-229 FTSSSSSSSDAR
+229 FTSSSSSSADAR

-261 SSSSLIKAKAEK
+261 NSSSLMIKAKAEK

-339 STNSSSSNNNNN
+339 STNSSNNNNN
-351 NNNSRDSEN
+351 NNRDSEN

-372 PPPTNIFERSKSSA
+372 PPPTNIFERSKSAA

-394 ASMEDVKGNIESV
+394 ASMEDVKGNIDSV
-407 QKSVEKKL
+407 QKSVAKKL

-422 DFEGTTQNIARES
+422 NFEGTTQNIARES

-607 SSSSKKSKVAVATS
+607 SSSKKSKVAVATS
-621 EGGGGGGG
+621 EGGGLGGGG

-636 ESSSSSS
+636 ESSSSSSSS

-678 SNTNNNTTIGGGG
+678 SNTNNNTTIGG
-691 DENTSSQML
+691 DENTNSQML

>member
-1 MSSSSSKSSSN
+1 MSSSSSKSSSH
-12 DAPSSSSFARTNN
+12 DAPSSSPFARNNN
-25 ENNTTFNRRRN
+25 ENTTSNRRRN
-36 AKSSSNT
+36 SKSSSNA

-49 VFAYKRAALRAR
+49 VFAYKRAALRAKR
-61 KDIERKG
+61 DVERKST
-68 QNARNVLLE
+68 NARNVLCE

-83 NAVIKPLFFFVPTT
+83 NAVMKPLLFFVPTI
-97 TVGGRRKSEE
+97 GRKSEE
-107 KEKTLLS
+107 KEKTFVS

-130 NALCERAIDP
+130 NALRERAIDP
-140 IKRALSSASGG
+140 IKRAVSSASGG

-158 FTTNAEKVEGKMKS
+158 FTKTAEEKEGKMKS
-172 GSSVSSPAKEEVPK
+172 GSYVSSPAKEEVPK

-192 DAKRFDGF
+192 DSAKRFNGF

-229 FTSSSSSSSDAR
+229 FTSSSSSSADAR

-261 SSSSLIKAKAEK
+261 NSSSLMIKAKAEK

-339 STNSSSSNNNNN
+339 STNSSNNNNN
-351 NNNSRDSEN
+351 NNRDSEN

-372 PPPTNIFERSKSSA
+372 PPPTNIFERSKSAA

-394 ASMEDVKGNIESV
+394 ASMEDVKGNIDSV
-407 QKSVEKKL
+407 QKSVAKKL

-422 DFEGTTQNIARES
+422 NFEGTTQNIARES

-607 SSSSKKSKVAVATS
+607 PSSKKSKVAVATS
-621 EGGGGGGG
+621 EGGGLGGGG

-671 SDDDNND
+671 DNNDNND
-678 SNTNNNTTIGGGG
+678 SNTNNNTTIGG
-691 DENTSSQML
+691 DENTNSQML

>member
-1 MSSSSSKSSSN
+1 MSSSSSKSSSH
-12 DAPSSSSFARTNN
+12 DAPSSSPFARNNN
-25 ENNTTFNRRRN
+25 ENNTSNRRRN
-36 AKSSSNT
+36 SKSSSNA

-49 VFAYKRAALRAR
+49 VFAYKRAALRAKR
-61 KDIERKG
+61 DVERKST
-68 QNARNVLLE
+68 NARNALLE

-83 NAVIKPLFFFVPTT
+83 NAVIKPLFFF
-97 TVGGRRKSEE
+97 GRKSEE
-107 KEKTLLS
+107 KEKTFVS

-119 EEANWAQKDRW
+119 EEANWAQKDLW
-130 NALCERAIDP
+130 NALREKAIDP
-140 IKRALSSASGG
+140 IKRAVSSASGG

-158 FTTNAEKVEGKMKS
+158 FKKIGEEKEGKMKS
-172 GSSVSSPAKEEVPK
+172 GSYVSSSAKT
-186 KNKKDE
+186 KNKDE
-192 DAKRFDGF
+192 DSAKRFNGF

-218 VEKMKKERMAT
+218 VEKMNKERMAT
-229 FTSSSSSSSDAR
+229 FTSSSSSSADAR
-241 KQEEQQKNKNKNADN
+241 KQEEQHKNKNKNADN

-261 SSSSLIKAKAEK
+261 NSSSLMIKAKAEK

-288 VNAAIEARKKETEE
+288 VNAAIEARKKETED

-328 NKRRENNKSST
+328 NKRRVNNKSST
-339 STNSSSSNNNNN
+339 STNSSSNNNNN
-351 NNNSRDSEN
+351 NNRDSEN

-372 PPPTNIFERSKSSA
+372 PPPTNIFERSKSAA

-394 ASMEDVKGNIESV
+394 ASMEDVKGNIDSV
-407 QKSVEKKL
+407 QKSVAKKL

-422 DFEGTTQNIARES
+422 NFEGTTQNIARES

-621 EGGGGGGG
+621 EGGGLGGGG

-636 ESSSSSS
+636 ESSSSSSSS

-678 SNTNNNTTIGGGG
+678 SNTNNNTTIGG
-691 DENTSSQML
+691 DENTNSQML

>member
-1 MSSSSSKSSSN
+1 MSSSSSKSSSH
-12 DAPSSSSFARTNN
+12 DAPSSSPFARNNN
-25 ENNTTFNRRRN
+25 ENNTSNRRRN
-36 AKSSSNT
+36 SKSLSNA

-49 VFAYKRAALRAR
+49 VFAYKRAALRAKR
-61 KDIERKG
+61 DVERKST
-68 QNARNVLLE
+68 NARNVLCE

-83 NAVIKPLFFFVPTT
+83 NAVMKPLLFFVPTI
-97 TVGGRRKSEE
+97 GRKSEE
-107 KEKTLLS
+107 KEKTFVS

-130 NALCERAIDP
+130 NALRERAIDP
-140 IKRALSSASGG
+140 IKRAVSSASGG

-158 FTTNAEKVEGKMKS
+158 FTKTAEEKEGKMKS
-172 GSSVSSPAKEEVPK
+172 GSYVSSPAKEEVPK

-192 DAKRFDGF
+192 DSAKRFNGF

-229 FTSSSSSSSDAR
+229 FTSSSSSSADAR
-241 KQEEQQKNKNKNADN
+241 KQEEQHKNKNKNADN

-261 SSSSLIKAKAEK
+261 NSSSLMIKAKAEK

-339 STNSSSSNNNNN
+339 STNSSNNNNN
-351 NNNSRDSEN
+351 NNRDSEN

-372 PPPTNIFERSKSSA
+372 PPPTNIFERSKSAA

-394 ASMEDVKGNIESV
+394 ASMEDVKGNIDSV
-407 QKSVEKKL
+407 QKSVAKKL

-422 DFEGTTQNIARES
+422 NFEGTTQNIARES

-607 SSSSKKSKVAVATS
+607 PSSKKSKVAVATS
-621 EGGGGGGG
+621 EGGGLGGGG

-678 SNTNNNTTIGGGG
+678 SNTNNNTTIGG
-691 DENTSSQML
+691 DENTNSQML

>member
-1 MSSSSSKSSSN
+1 MSSSSSKSSSH
-12 DAPSSSSFARTNN
+12 DAPSSSPFARNNN
-25 ENNTTFNRRRN
+25 ENNTTTFNRRRN
-36 AKSSSNT
+36 SKSSSNT

-49 VFAYKRAALRAR
+49 VFAYKRAALRAKR
-61 KDIERKG
+61 DVERKST
-68 QNARNVLLE
+68 NARNALLE

-83 NAVIKPLFFFVPTT
+83 NAVIKPLFFF
-97 TVGGRRKSEE
+97 GRKSEE
-107 KEKTLLS
+107 KEKTFVS

-130 NALCERAIDP
+130 NALRERAIDP
-140 IKRALSSASGG
+140 IKRAVSSASGG

-158 FTTNAEKVEGKMKS
+158 FTKIAEEKEGKMKS
-172 GSSVSSPAKEEVPK
+172 GSYVSSPAKEEVPK
-186 KNKKDE
+186 KNKKGE
-192 DAKRFDGF
+192 DSAKRFNGF

-229 FTSSSSSSSDAR
+229 FTSSSSSSSSDAR

-261 SSSSLIKAKAEK
+261 NNSSLMIKAKAEK

-288 VNAAIEARKKETEE
+288 VNAAIEASKKETEE

-309 RVMAMTVK
+309 RVMTMTVK

-339 STNSSSSNNNNN
+339 STNSSSNNN

-372 PPPTNIFERSKSSA
+372 PPPTNIFERSKSAA

-394 ASMEDVKGNIESV
+394 ASMEDVKGNIDSV
-407 QKSVEKKL
+407 QKSVAKKL

-422 DFEGTTQNIARES
+422 NFEGTTQNIARES

-607 SSSSKKSKVAVATS
+607 SSSKKSKVAVATS
-621 EGGGGGGG
+621 EGGGLGGGG

-671 SDDDNND
+671 DNNDNND
-678 SNTNNNTTIGGGG
+678 SNTNNNATIGG
-691 DENTSSQML
+691 DENTNSQML

>member
-1 MSSSSSKSSSN
+1 MSSSSSKSSSH
-12 DAPSSSSFARTNN
+12 DAPSSSPFARNNN
-25 ENNTTFNRRRN
+25 ENTTSNRRRN
-36 AKSSSNT
+36 SSKSSSNATT

-61 KDIERKG
+61 KDVERKST
-68 QNARNVLLE
+68 NARNALCE

-83 NAVIKPLFFFVPTT
+83 NAVMKPLLFFVPTI
-97 TVGGRRKSEE
+97 GRKSEE
-107 KEKTLLS
+107 KEKTFVS

-130 NALCERAIDP
+130 NALRERAIDP
-140 IKRALSSASGG
+140 IKRAVSSASGN

-158 FTTNAEKVEGKMKS
+158 FTKIAEEKEGKMKS
-172 GSSVSSPAKEEVPK
+172 GSYVSSPAKEEVPK

-192 DAKRFDGF
+192 DSAKRFNGF

-229 FTSSSSSSSDAR
+229 FTSSSSSSADAR
-241 KQEEQQKNKNKNADN
+241 KQEEQQKNKNKNKNADN

-261 SSSSLIKAKAEK
+261 NSSSLMIKAKAEK

-339 STNSSSSNNNNN
+339 STNSSNNNNN
-351 NNNSRDSEN
+351 NNRDSEN

-372 PPPTNIFERSKSSA
+372 PPPTNIFERSKSAA

-394 ASMEDVKGNIESV
+394 ASMEDVKGNIDSV
-407 QKSVEKKL
+407 QKSVAKKL

-422 DFEGTTQNIARES
+422 NFEGTTQNIARES

-607 SSSSKKSKVAVATS
+607 SSSKKSKVAVATS
-621 EGGGGGGG
+621 EGGGLGGGG

-636 ESSSSSS
+636 ESSSSSSSS

-678 SNTNNNTTIGGGG
+678 SNTNNNTTIGG
-691 DENTSSQML
+691 DENTNSQML

>member
-1 MSSSSSKSSSN
+1 
-12 DAPSSSSFARTNN
+12 
-25 ENNTTFNRRRN
+25 
-36 AKSSSNT
+36 
-43 TRKNRF
+43 
-49 VFAYKRAALRAR
+49 
-61 KDIERKG
+61 
-68 QNARNVLLE
+68 
-77 TKVNFE
+77 
-83 NAVIKPLFFFVPTT
+83 
-97 TVGGRRKSEE
+97 
-107 KEKTLLS
+107 
-114 KRSSK
+114 
-119 EEANWAQKDRW
+119 
-130 NALCERAIDP
+130 
-140 IKRALSSASGG
+140 
-151 VSKGGQF
+151 
-158 FTTNAEKVEGKMKS
+158 
-172 GSSVSSPAKEEVPK
+172 
-186 KNKKDE
+186 
-192 DAKRFDGF
+192 
-200 VFPLEKERKRVEE
+200 
-213 RWKEV
+213 
-218 VEKMKKERMAT
+218 MKKERMAT
-229 FTSSSSSSSDAR
+229 FTSSSSSSADAR
-241 KQEEQQKNKNKNADN
+241 KQEEQHKNKNKNADN

-261 SSSSLIKAKAEK
+261 NSSSLMIKAKAEK

-288 VNAAIEARKKETEE
+288 VNAAIEARKKETED

-328 NKRRENNKSST
+328 NKRRVNNKSST
-339 STNSSSSNNNNN
+339 STNSSSNNNNN
-351 NNNSRDSEN
+351 NNRDSEN

-372 PPPTNIFERSKSSA
+372 PPPTNIFERSKSAA

-394 ASMEDVKGNIESV
+394 ASMEDVKGNIDSV
-407 QKSVEKKL
+407 QKSVAKKL

-422 DFEGTTQNIARES
+422 NFEGTTQNIARES

-540 VVDVCRVNNLAPTDE
+540 VVDVCRVNNLEPTDE

-607 SSSSKKSKVAVATS
+607 SSSKKSKVAVATS
-621 EGGGGGGG
+621 EGGGLGGGG

-671 SDDDNND
+671 DNNDNND
-678 SNTNNNTTIGGGG
+678 SNTNNNTTIGG
-691 DENTSSQML
+691 DENTNSQML

>member
-1 MSSSSSKSSSN
+1 MSSSSSKSSSH
-12 DAPSSSSFARTNN
+12 DAPSSSPFARNNN
-25 ENNTTFNRRRN
+25 ENTTSNRRRN
-36 AKSSSNT
+36 SSKSSSSNATT

-61 KDIERKG
+61 KDVERKST
-68 QNARNVLLE
+68 NARNALCE

-83 NAVIKPLFFFVPTT
+83 NAVMKPLLFFVPTI
-97 TVGGRRKSEE
+97 GRKSEE
-107 KEKTLLS
+107 KEKTFVS

-130 NALCERAIDP
+130 NALRERAIDP
-140 IKRALSSASGG
+140 IKRAVSSASGNI
-151 VSKGGQF
+151 SKGQQF
-158 FTTNAEKVEGKMKS
+158 FTKIAEEKEGKMKS
-172 GSSVSSPAKEEVPK
+172 GSYVSSPAKEEVPK

-192 DAKRFDGF
+192 DSAKRFNGF

-229 FTSSSSSSSDAR
+229 FTSSSSSSADAR
-241 KQEEQQKNKNKNADN
+241 KQEEQHKNKNKNADN

-261 SSSSLIKAKAEK
+261 NSSSLMIKAKAEK

-339 STNSSSSNNNNN
+339 STNSSNNNNN
-351 NNNSRDSEN
+351 NNNRDSEN

-372 PPPTNIFERSKSSA
+372 PPPTNIFERSKSAA

-394 ASMEDVKGNIESV
+394 ASMEDVKGNIDSV
-407 QKSVEKKL
+407 QKSVAKKL

-422 DFEGTTQNIARES
+422 NFEGTTQNIARES
-435 KKLVT
+435 KKIVT

-607 SSSSKKSKVAVATS
+607 PSSKKSKVAVATS
-621 EGGGGGGG
+621 EGGGLGGGG

-636 ESSSSSS
+636 ESSSSSSS

-678 SNTNNNTTIGGGG
+678 SNTNNNTTIGG
-691 DENTSSQML
+691 DENTNSQML

>member
-1 MSSSSSKSSSN
+1 MSSSSSKSSSH
-12 DAPSSSSFARTNN
+12 DAPSSSPFARNNN
-25 ENNTTFNRRRN
+25 ENTTSNRRRN
-36 AKSSSNT
+36 SSKSSSNATT

-61 KDIERKG
+61 KDVERKST
-68 QNARNVLLE
+68 NARNALCE

-83 NAVIKPLFFFVPTT
+83 NAVMKPLLFFVPTI
-97 TVGGRRKSEE
+97 GRKSEE
-107 KEKTLLS
+107 KEKTFVS

-140 IKRALSSASGG
+140 IKRALSSASGN

-158 FTTNAEKVEGKMKS
+158 FTKIAEEKEGKMKS
-172 GSSVSSPAKEEVPK
+172 GSYVSSPAKEEVPK

-192 DAKRFDGF
+192 DSAKRFNGF

-229 FTSSSSSSSDAR
+229 FTSSSSSSADAR
-241 KQEEQQKNKNKNADN
+241 KQEEQHKNKNKNADN

-261 SSSSLIKAKAEK
+261 NSSSLMIKAKAEK

-339 STNSSSSNNNNN
+339 STNSSNNNNN
-351 NNNSRDSEN
+351 NNNRDSEN

-372 PPPTNIFERSKSSA
+372 PPPTNIFERSKSAA

-394 ASMEDVKGNIESV
+394 ASMEDVKGNIDSV
-407 QKSVEKKL
+407 QKSVAKKL

-422 DFEGTTQNIARES
+422 NFEGTTQNIARES

-607 SSSSKKSKVAVATS
+607 PSSKKSKVAVATS
-621 EGGGGGGG
+621 EGGGLGGGG

-636 ESSSSSS
+636 ESSSSSSS

-678 SNTNNNTTIGGGG
+678 SNTNNNTTIGG
-691 DENTSSQML
+691 DENTNSQML